1 MLAQHFEAEPAS
13 ALRAL
18 GRAAVE
24 SPVGLRLDAANLPEQ
39 FRRHGETVAWSEK
52 KVKLGANLYRSYNG
66 ALMRRLWRD
75 VLDRVAPYDAGKS
88 LDVVARELGLDSV
101 LRLSANENPLGP
113 SPRVVEA
120 IQREASRA
128 HLYPDGGCTAV
139 REALASRLGVST
151 ASIVVG
157 NGADELLAML
167 ARASLD
173 PDDEVVVPHPA
184 FEPYGTE
191 ATLAGATVVASPLKG
206 YDQDLDD
213 MLGRVTARTK
223 CVIICTPHN
232 PAATIVRRRPL
243 ERFLDALGADPP
255 LVILDEAY
263 LDFCDDDD
271 TADGVVLQRR
281 YPTLVS
287 LRTFSKIAGLAG
299 LRIGYAI
306 ARPEHVERLNRVR
319 APYNVNRLAQ
329 VAAVAALADPEHL
342 EHTRRVVL
350 RERPR
355 LQAALAERGAP
366 SPRSHANFMLAR
378 VDDRAAALRTGLF
391 QAGILVRDGAGVG
404 FPGHLRIAVGT
415 AEQNA
420 RLLDAWDGV
429 RG

>member
-1 MLAQHFEAEPAS
+1 
-13 ALRAL
+13 
-18 GRAAVE
+18 
-24 SPVGLRLDAANLPEQ
+24 
-39 FRRHGETVAWSEK
+39 
-52 KVKLGANLYRSYNG
+52 
-66 ALMRRLWRD
+66 MRRLWRSA
-75 VLDRVAPYDAGKS
+75 LDAVAPYDAGKS
-88 LDVVARELGLDSV
+88 LEAVARDLGMDAV

-120 IQREASRA
+120 IRREAARA
-128 HLYPDGGCTAV
+128 HLYPDGGGTEV
-139 REALASRLGVST
+139 RQALGKRLGIGPE
-151 ASIVVG
+151 SIMLG

-167 ARASLD
+167 ARATLD
-173 PDDEVVVPHPA
+173 PGDEVVVPRPA

-191 ATLAGATVVASPLKG
+191 ATLSGATVVASPLEG

-213 MLGRVTARTK
+213 MLRRVTARTK

-243 ERFLDALGADPP
+243 ERFLDGLGGDPP

-263 LDFCDDDD
+263 VDFCDDDD

-281 YPTLVS
+281 YPTLIS

-306 ARPEHVERLNRVR
+306 ARPENIERLNKVR

-329 VAAVAALADPEHL
+329 VAAVAALGDPEHL
-342 EHTRRVVL
+342 ERTRRVVL
-350 RERPR
+350 QERPR

-366 SPRSHANFMLAR
+366 SPPSQANFLLAR
-378 VDDRAAALRTGLF
+378 VGERAGALRAALF

-415 AEQNA
+415 AEQNR
-420 RLLDAWDGV
+420 RLLEVWDRSDGSTA
-429 RG
+429 RA